1 MAKYCVFITL
11 SMPKLKKNTTR
22 ESFLTRP
29 SLGASIGVVAE
40 LMVALGAG
48 KLSNISLWLWD
59 KLASRLL
66 SSAIAVADDVDQQVK
81 SPFHSFFQTP
91 GTSVRRQ

>member
-1 MAKYCVFITL
+1 
-11 SMPKLKKNTTR
+11 MPKLKKKSAR

-48 KLSNISLWLWD
+48 NLQHLT
-59 KLASRLL
+59 
-66 SSAIAVADDVDQQVK
+66 VAMGQIGSK
-81 SPFHSFFQTP
+81 AAFKHY
-91 GTSVRRQ
+91 

>member
-1 MAKYCVFITL
+1 MAKYCVFITI
-11 SMPKLKKNTTR
+11 SMPKLKKKSAR

-48 KLSNISLWLWD
+48 NLQHLT
-59 KLASRLL
+59 
-66 SSAIAVADDVDQQVK
+66 VAMGQIGSK
-81 SPFHSFFQTP
+81 AAFKHY
-91 GTSVRRQ
+91 